1 MSEVYILQ
9 NQARLFLGKQKDW
22 LDGRDPGSLYKT
34 PHKDEAINQMF
45 EVSSKD
51 YTQRI
56 HTVSCSVSEKGLP
69 VIPQDILPEAGS
81 GVPAV
86 KDTPV
91 TATEDADTDTQ
102 FTDEPSFEQDTPET
116 DAVPET
122 TADDDDHPQGSLL

>member
-34 PHKDEAINQMF
+34 PHKDEAINLMF

-56 HTVSCSVSEKGLP
+56 HAVSCGVSEKGLP
-69 VIPQDILPEAGS
+69 VIPEDIMPEAGS
-81 GVPAV
+81 GAPAV
-86 KDTPV
+86 KDTPI
-91 TATEDADTDTQ
+91 TATPEADADTPLPD
-102 FTDEPSFEQDTPET
+102 DPSSSEDTPET
-116 DAVPET
+116 EVALETPE
-122 TADDDDHPQGSLL
+122 DDHPQGSLL